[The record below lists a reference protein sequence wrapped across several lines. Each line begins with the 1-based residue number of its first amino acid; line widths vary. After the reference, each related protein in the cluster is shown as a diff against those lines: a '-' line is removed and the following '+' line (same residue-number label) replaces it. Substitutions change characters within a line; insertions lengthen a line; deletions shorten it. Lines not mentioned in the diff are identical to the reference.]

1 MTVLKETGQPGD
13 IRKLES
19 YNVPGSYIR
28 HYNYVARIDAS
39 VSPAE
44 DAQFRIVPGLEN
56 ATGISFEAMNYPG
69 YFLRNNNGNITLVN
83 NDGSATFQND
93 ATFKRVN
100 GLANAAWTS
109 YASFSNPN
117 LYLRHYNNVLKL
129 EAVVTA
135 LDKSDAT
142 FREVAQ

>member
-1 MTVLKETGQPGD
+1 M
-13 IRKLES
+13 
-19 YNVPGSYIR
+19 PGSFIR
-28 HYNYVARIDAS
+28 HYNYQARINAN

-44 DAQFRIVPGLEN
+44 DAQFRIVPGLSN
-56 ATGISFEAMNYPG
+56 ATGISFESMNYPG
-69 YFLRNNNGNITLVN
+69 YFLRNNNGNITLVK
-83 NDGSATFQND
+83 NDGSTTFRND

-100 GLANAAWTS
+100 GLANASWTS
-109 YASFSNPN
+109 YTSFSNPN

>member
-1 MTVLKETGQPGD
+1 
-13 IRKLES
+13 
-19 YNVPGSYIR
+19 
-28 HYNYVARIDAS
+28 
-39 VSPAE
+39 
-44 DAQFRIVPGLEN
+44 
-56 ATGISFEAMNYPG
+56 MNYPG
-69 YFLRNNNGNITLVN
+69 YFLRNNNGSITLMK
-83 NDGSATFQND
+83 NDGSAAFRND

-100 GLANAAWTS
+100 GLANASWTS
-109 YASFSNPN
+109 YTSFSNPH